1 MLFAADAYSALL
13 SLSQGDPFFSVG
25 LGGWFFQ
32 ALRRESQQLKR
43 WWSRATK
50 SLPYLEPDSS
60 IFLMKIGPQ
69 VWISCR
75 ISDGMFSNEYGVEIL
90 LPSGE
95 GVSLYVDKS
104 LVRGSGD
111 KAELLV
117 TVVDNGHPGEERTV
131 VLPNESLQ
139 GSRWVRVPERNLIAA

>member
-1 MLFAADAYSALL
+1 
-13 SLSQGDPFFSVG
+13 
-25 LGGWFFQ
+25 
-32 ALRRESQQLKR
+32 
-43 WWSRATK
+43 
-50 SLPYLEPDSS
+50 
-60 IFLMKIGPQ
+60 MKIGPQ

-139 GSRWVRVPERNLIAA
+139 GSRWVRVIAQQRIERGMSGSAIKAFCDCCKVRFAKW

>member
-1 MLFAADAYSALL
+1 
-13 SLSQGDPFFSVG
+13 
-25 LGGWFFQ
+25 
-32 ALRRESQQLKR
+32 
-43 WWSRATK
+43 
-50 SLPYLEPDSS
+50 
-60 IFLMKIGPQ
+60 MKIGPQ

-139 GSRWVRVPERNLIAA
+139 GSRWVRVPERDLIKV